1 MCLTREKTVLG
12 HDDPED
18 RAKGSTVVFAGR
30 DEHLVH
36 GEAAYPEGF
45 SILRTRP
52 CSLASK
58 FKFLGR
64 DAMLVLFCF
73 VCIGKWTNAMQAR
86 LHDNKPMW
94 QHLPS
99 STSSL

>member
-1 MCLTREKTVLG
+1 MTTLKTV
-12 HDDPED
+12 
-18 RAKGSTVVFAGR
+18 RRVATVVFAGR
-30 DEHLVH
+30 HEHLVY
-36 GEAAYPEGF
+36 GEAAYPEGY
-45 SILRTRP
+45 SILRTRA

-58 FKFLGR
+58 FKVLGR
-64 DAMLVLFCF
+64 DAMFVLFCF
-73 VCIGKWTNAMQAR
+73 VCIGKWTNVMQAR